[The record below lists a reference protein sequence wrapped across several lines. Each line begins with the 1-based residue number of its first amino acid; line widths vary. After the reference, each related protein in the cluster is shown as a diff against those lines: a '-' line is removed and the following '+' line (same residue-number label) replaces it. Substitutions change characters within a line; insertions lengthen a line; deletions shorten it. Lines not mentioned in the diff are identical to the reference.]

1 MAQLINDDV
10 SAAWRALS
18 GDDPAEGWRM
28 IAVSGLDGAALL
40 AGRQFPG
47 NAEALL
53 VGFQSVAIPPPASL
67 PAGAGFRTERVS
79 TGRPGNWLAL
89 VRQPQGSLEMFARM
103 VTDVVETLTTRERLS
118 EQVMFDLFTGRVRAW
133 QQFMSK
139 VRGALSPEAE
149 LGLAGELECACTL
162 IDAGMG
168 PYSVMEG
175 WKGPLDGLQDFELG
189 SGAVEVKSTMS
200 PAGFPA
206 TVHSLGQLD
215 DAVLRPLFVYGCRF
229 ALGREG
235 STLPERVEQMRIRC
249 ADDTAARAL
258 FETALLHAGY
268 LDAHAGFYTRRLV
281 LLGGRFI
288 LVDDVFPRLTMGTV
302 PAGIRHARYEVD
314 LDGVQSP
321 RFESDE
327 VVAMTGAY

>member
-1 MAQLINDDV
+1 MAQLINDDI

-18 GDDPAEGWRM
+18 GDDPVEGWRI
-28 IAVSGLDGAALL
+28 IAVSGLDGGALL

-47 NAEALL
+47 NTEALL
-53 VGFQSVAIPPPASL
+53 VGFQSVIMPPPASL

-89 VRQPQGSLEMFARM
+89 VRQPHGSLEMFARM
-103 VTDVVETLTTRERLS
+103 VTDVVATLTARERLG
-118 EQVMFDLFTGRVRAW
+118 EQAMFDLFTGRVRAW

-149 LGLAGELECACTL
+149 LGLAGEMECACTL

-175 WKGPLDGLQDFELG
+175 WKGPLDGLQDFALG
-189 SGAVEVKSTMS
+189 GGAVEVKSTLS

-215 DAVLRPLFVYGCRF
+215 DAVLNPLFVYGCRF
-229 ALGREG
+229 GLGREG
-235 STLPERVEQMRIRC
+235 QTLPERVAQMRARF
-249 ADDTAARAL
+249 ADDTAALVL
-258 FETALLHAGY
+258 FETAMLHAGY
-268 LDAHAGFYTRRLV
+268 VDAQAGFYTRRFV
-281 LLGGRFI
+281 FLGEQFI
-288 LVDDVFPRLTMGTV
+288 LVDDFFPRLTAGTV
-302 PAGIRHARYEVD
+302 PDGIRHARYEID

-321 RFESDE
+321 RYESDA
-327 VVAMTGAY
+327 VVAMTGVR